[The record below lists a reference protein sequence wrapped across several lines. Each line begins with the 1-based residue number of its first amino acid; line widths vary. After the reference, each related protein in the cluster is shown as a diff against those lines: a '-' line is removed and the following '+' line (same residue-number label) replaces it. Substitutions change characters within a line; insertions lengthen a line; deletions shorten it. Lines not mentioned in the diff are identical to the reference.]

1 MASLAR
7 PFARERLADILAL
20 DWAHTLTWTPWARGC
35 TRRPRRPIFH
45 AWGGC
50 LTVPPHLRTDD
61 ETVQLLSAPQVLED
75 VSFTDPAL
83 PVCGTH
89 GLTSA
94 PQTFEVDAARLE
106 RGEAAYRR
114 LTSADAARRSE
125 GGAAADMTS
134 GARALAEMRSEEFAR
149 EAARSFSGFAL
160 WPRLEV
166 CARRHPSPVLVRLPD
181 ETAPCLATPDAALS
195 RRPADCMRVVR
206 GRRQLDEELVVDA
219 RGPQGAH
226 CASCWMELL
235 ALAAP
240 RPLPVAPGDS
250 LSVRL
255 SVELDARAEVP
266 PRYFMEGEACL
277 RDPARQA
284 AAAAKELMQRLT
296 KAVSKEGKE

>member
-1 MASLAR
+1 ML
-7 PFARERLADILAL
+7 
-20 DWAHTLTWTPWARGC
+20 
-35 TRRPRRPIFH
+35 
-45 AWGGC
+45 
-50 LTVPPHLRTDD
+50 
-61 ETVQLLSAPQVLED
+61 
-75 VSFTDPAL
+75 
-83 PVCGTH
+83 H
-89 GLTSA
+89 GLEVVDDA
-94 PQTFEVDAARLE
+94 PEALLHIAEQEAHVDALQARH
-106 RGEAAYRR
+106 AAGRR
-114 LTSADAARRSE
+114 H
-125 GGAAADMTS
+125 AAAA
-134 GARALAEMRSEEFAR
+134 GARARATSTRGRAVR
-149 EAARSFSGFAL
+149 WDRRRGCGAL
-160 WPRLEV
+160 GAQERTA
-166 CARRHPSPVLVRLPD
+166 CRRPSPVLVRLRD
-181 ETAPCLATPDAALS
+181 ATAPCLATPDAALS